1 MRFGLTEASVSYF
14 KSCYDRINLIFHINL
29 DYNPTLK
36 GFILTFYCIITFN
49 PTIQGYNI
57 MRTVKPTPF
66 PDSPELLTPN
76 NLGDAV
82 RAARTQSGMTLE
94 TAALTLGIAKQ
105 TLSDIELGKP
115 TVSLGNA
122 MLAANGLGVAMF
134 AVPAEDREPV
144 KFKLRRS

>member
-1 MRFGLTEASVSYF
+1 
-14 KSCYDRINLIFHINL
+14 
-29 DYNPTLK
+29 
-36 GFILTFYCIITFN
+36 
-49 PTIQGYNI
+49 
-57 MRTVKPTPF
+57 MRTVKSTPF
-66 PDSPELLTPN
+66 PDSPELLTPK

-105 TLSDIELGKP
+105 TLSDIELGKS

-122 MLAANGLGVAMF
+122 MLAANGLGVALF

-144 KFKLRRS
+144 KFKLKRS

>member
-1 MRFGLTEASVSYF
+1 
-14 KSCYDRINLIFHINL
+14 
-29 DYNPTLK
+29 
-36 GFILTFYCIITFN
+36 
-49 PTIQGYNI
+49 
-57 MRTVKPTPF
+57 
-66 PDSPELLTPN
+66 
-76 NLGDAV
+76 
-82 RAARTQSGMTLE
+82 MTLE